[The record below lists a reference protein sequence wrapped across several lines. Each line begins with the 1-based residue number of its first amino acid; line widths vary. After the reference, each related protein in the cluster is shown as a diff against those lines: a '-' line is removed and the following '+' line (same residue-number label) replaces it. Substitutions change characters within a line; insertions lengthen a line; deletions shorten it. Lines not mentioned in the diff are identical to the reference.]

1 MPFIFIPYRKLQME
15 LFIIYGI
22 LTIMKLTKK
31 QIIWIASLVMIL
43 AAVIILYYVGKNN
56 GWFTLFESK
65 ESFQQYVASFG
76 AWAPLAFFAL
86 QFFQVIISP
95 IPGSVTTL
103 AGGVLFGF
111 FYGFLL
117 SFAAVFLGSLGAFL
131 LGKKFGRPLVERIA
145 GKNVVEKYMDTV
157 SSRQRILLIFM
168 FLFPFFPDDILCLI
182 AGLSALNL
190 PSFALIVILTRP
202 WGLLFSALVGS
213 GLISVPMWAWIVI
226 GGLAIILLILA
237 TKYAPLIE
245 KRTHTWLKKTF
256 LKNR

>member
-1 MPFIFIPYRKLQME
+1 
-15 LFIIYGI
+15 
-22 LTIMKLTKK
+22 MKLTKK
-31 QIIWIASLVMIL
+31 QIIWFIILLVIV
-43 AAVIILYYVGKNN
+43 AAVAVLYFIGKEK
-56 GWFTLFESK
+56 GWFTVFESK

-76 AWAPLAFFAL
+76 AWAPLAFFGL

-117 SFAAVFLGSLGAFL
+117 SMAAVFLGSLGAFL

-145 GKNVVEKYMDTV
+145 GKDIVDKYMNSV
-157 SSRQRILLIFM
+157 SSRQRILLILM
-168 FLFPFFPDDILCLI
+168 FFLPFFPDDILCLI
-182 AGLSALNL
+182 AGLSALSL
-190 PSFALIVILTRP
+190 PSFALIVLITRP

-213 GLISVPMWAWIVI
+213 GFISMPIWGW
-226 GGLAIILLILA
+226 AIIAVVGVAAFILA

-245 KRTHTWLKKTF
+245 ERAHNWLKKTF
-256 LKNR
+256 LKSSHKA

>member
-1 MPFIFIPYRKLQME
+1 MAHKKN
-15 LFIIYGI
+15 YGI
-22 LTIMKLTKK
+22 LAFMKITKK
-31 QIIWIASLVMIL
+31 QIIWLIVLIVIL
-43 AAVIILYYVGKNN
+43 AAVAVLYYIGKNN

-65 ESFQQYVASFG
+65 ESLQQYVASFG

-86 QFFQVIISP
+86 QFLQVIISP

-103 AGGVLFGF
+103 VGGIIFGF
-111 FYGFLL
+111 LYGFLL
-117 SFAAVFLGSLGAFL
+117 SFAAVFIGSIGAFL

-157 SSRQRILLIFM
+157 SSRQRILLILM
-168 FLFPFFPDDILCLI
+168 FLFPFFPDDVLCLI

-213 GLISVPMWAWIVI
+213 GIISVPMWLWFIIGAIAIASIV
-226 GGLAIILLILA
+226 LAS
-237 TKYAPLIE
+237 KYAPVIE
-245 KRTHTWLKKTF
+245 ERTHNWIKKTF
-256 LKNR
+256 QKNN

>member
-1 MPFIFIPYRKLQME
+1 M
-15 LFIIYGI
+15 
-22 LTIMKLTKK
+22 TKK
-31 QIIWIASLVMIL
+31 QVVWIVVLCAIL
-43 AAVIILYYVGKNN
+43 AAVAILYYIGKNN
-56 GWFTLFESK
+56 GWFTLFEDK
-65 ESFQQYVASFG
+65 ESLQEYVASFG

-86 QFFQVIISP
+86 QFLQVILSP

-103 AGGVLFGF
+103 VGGVLFGF

-117 SFAAVFLGSLGAFL
+117 SFTAVFLGSVGAFL

-145 GKNVVEKYMDTV
+145 GKEVVEKYMETV
-157 SSRQRILLIFM
+157 SSRQRILLILM
-168 FLFPFFPDDILCLI
+168 FVFPFFPDDILCLI

-213 GLISVPMWAWIVI
+213 GFISVPMWGWFIMAAIAIV
-226 GGLAIILLILA
+226 LLVLA

-245 KRTHTWLKKTF
+245 ERSYNWLKKTF
-256 LKNR
+256 LKNRSR

>member
-1 MPFIFIPYRKLQME
+1 
-15 LFIIYGI
+15 
-22 LTIMKLTKK
+22 MKLTKK
-31 QIIWIASLVMIL
+31 NIVWIIVLCAIL
-43 AAVIILYYVGKNN
+43 AAVAILYYIGKNN
-56 GWFTLFESK
+56 GWFKLFEHK
-65 ESFQQYVASFG
+65 ENFQAYVASFG

-86 QFFQVIISP
+86 QFIQVIISP
-95 IPGSVTTL
+95 VPGGVTTL

-117 SFAAVFLGSLGAFL
+117 SFSAVFLGSLAAFL

-145 GKNVVEKYMDTV
+145 GKQVIEKYMETM
-157 SSRQRILLIFM
+157 SSRQRVLLIMM
-168 FLFPFFPDDILCLI
+168 FVFPFFPDDILCLV

-213 GLISVPMWAWIVI
+213 GLISIPMWGWIIMGVV
-226 GGLAIILLILA
+226 AIALFILA

-245 KRTHTWLKKTF
+245 ERAYSWLKKTF
-256 LKNR
+256 LKRRIH